1 MPTLVRMLSEAFIKA
16 GLQSNI
22 SPASLLVPSLLA
34 SMDFHT
40 VMEKNMSIAS
50 ATQTSVQHLTALEAS
65 C

>member
-22 SPASLLVPSLLA
+22 SPDSLLVPSLLA
-34 SMDFHT
+34 SMDFHA
-40 VMEKNMSIAS
+40 VMEKNKSITS
-50 ATQTSVQHLTALEAS
+50 TTQTFVQHLIALEVS